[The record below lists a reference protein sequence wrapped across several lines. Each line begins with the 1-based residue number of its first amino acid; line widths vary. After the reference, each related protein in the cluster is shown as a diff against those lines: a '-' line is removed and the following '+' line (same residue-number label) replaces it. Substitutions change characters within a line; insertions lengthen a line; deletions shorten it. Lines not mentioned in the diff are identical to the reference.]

1 MQLLVMYALVL
12 MRISSY
18 EQETAAL
25 NKLTYIL
32 LIGVTKMENCIQE
45 LEIWHQ
51 LYDQPRIVALAFL
64 W

>member
-45 LEIWHQ
+45 S
-51 LYDQPRIVALAFL
+51 RNLAPTL
-64 W
+64 